1 MNMSTLFRRRAS
13 AERPRYKL
21 VLSLLA
27 ASFAVV
33 PVADAQRRGG
43 GPPTSAREGAL
54 FDITGQ
60 WVAVVNE
67 DWRWRMI
74 TPPVGDV
81 SSIPVNG
88 RGRAEAAAWDLER
101 DRAAGQ
107 LCKAF
112 GAPGLIRQPTRI
124 RIGWDDADTLT
135 LEFDAGRQTRSF
147 EFGPPR
153 PPAEHSLQGY
163 SAASWVRKTVQR
175 GVFGSQAPPGG
186 SLEVVTTNL
195 APGYLR
201 PNGVPYSD
209 QATMKEFLRTFTLPG
224 EAGTWLIVTTVVA
237 DPTYLTTE
245 LLTSTQFKKETGRSA
260 WNPRPCDIRPPFVER
275 EPAAPGPFG

>member
-1 MNMSTLFRRRAS
+1 MSTLFRRRTS
-13 AERPRYKL
+13 AGRRHPAL
-21 VLSLLA
+21 VLSVLA
-27 ASFAVV
+27 ASCAVV
-33 PVADAQRRGG
+33 AVADAQRRGG
-43 GPPTSAREGAL
+43 GPPTSPRDGAL

-67 DWRWRMI
+67 DWRWRML

-101 DRAAGQ
+101 DRAAGD

-124 RIGWDDADTLT
+124 RIDWDDADTLT
-135 LEFDAGRQTRSF
+135 LEFDAGRQTRNF
-147 EFGPPR
+147 EFGAQP
-153 PPAEHSLQGY
+153 PPAEHSLQGH
-163 SAASWVRKTVQR
+163 SAASWVRKTIQR

-186 SLEVVTTNL
+186 SLEVVTTHL

-209 QATMKEFLRTFTLPG
+209 QATMKEFFRTFTLPG
-224 EAGTWLIVTTVVA
+224 DAGTWLIVTTVVS
-237 DPTYLTTE
+237 DPAYLTTD
-245 LLTSTQFKKETGRSA
+245 LLMSTQFKKETDRGS
-260 WNPRPCDIRPPFVER
+260 WNPRPCDIQPPLVER

>member
-1 MNMSTLFRRRAS
+1 MSTLLRRNVLAARPRRALAS
-13 AERPRYKL
+13 T
-21 VLSLLA
+21 LLA
-27 ASFAVV
+27 AGLAVV
-33 PVADAQRRGG
+33 SSADAQRRGG
-43 GPPTSAREGAL
+43 GPPASGRDGAL

-81 SSIPVNG
+81 SSIPVNA

-101 DRAAGQ
+101 DRAAGD

-124 RIGWDDADTLT
+124 RIGWEDADTMT
-135 LEFDAGRQTRSF
+135 LEFDAGRQTRKF
-147 EFGPPR
+147 EFGAQR

-186 SLEVVTTNL
+186 SLDVVTTHL
-195 APGYLR
+195 SPGYLR

-209 QATMKEFLRTFTLPG
+209 EATMKEFFRTFTLPG
-224 EAGTWLIVTTVVA
+224 DGGTWLIVTTVVS
-237 DPTYLTTE
+237 DPVYLTTE
-245 LLTSTQFKKETGRSA
+245 FVMSTQFKKETDRAG
-260 WNPRPCDIRPPFVER
+260 WNPRPCDITPPLVER
-275 EPAAPGPFG
+275 EPAPPGPFG